1 MKDSFPP
8 HFQAR
13 KEEFLGNSAGR
24 GGWGKA
30 FSFSARRVISAR
42 LSGRTFVC
50 NLAWS
55 RAGSGEG
62 SLHAAPRGA
71 GGVHE
76 DPHPEQPSC
85 PPLHLDPPYY
95 TVLPTSSSR
104 SVAAQP
110 PITSHCCVQPAE
122 FLPTPSHG
130 PHHCWDMPVGH
141 PSNGA
146 GRTPHTPALLSLES
160 TSFLT
165 HPHPLLPMDSI
176 RTPDFSVPHPKPTHG
191 PFGQPGGLLFLPA
204 AESAVQYQR
213 QRCGHLCYA
222 MLCHAVSSITIPPLP
237 NTQPLPAEPH
247 ITFQLLLHLAQV
259 SCAPPQAPP
268 PHLQP
273 GAGHTKTPHLRAH
286 RAARLGFLPSEPSQL
301 NEQCWLDTVKNP

>member
-30 FSFSARRVISAR
+30 FSFSARRVISAP
-42 LSGRTFVC
+42 LSGRAFVC

-146 GRTPHTPALLSLES
+146 GRTPTPPLCSPWRAPPSSPTHTLRSLWTQS
-160 TSFLT
+160 KHQISVSPTLN
-165 HPHPLLPMDSI
+165 PPMDPLDNQVGSFSSLLWNLQCNTKG
-176 RTPDFSVPHPKPTHG
+176 RDVVTYAMPCHSVPCHPSPSHPCPTHS
-191 PFGQPGGLLFLPA
+191 P
-204 AESAVQYQR
+204 
-213 QRCGHLCYA
+213 C
-222 MLCHAVSSITIPPLP
+222 
-237 NTQPLPAEPH
+237 
-247 ITFQLLLHLAQV
+247 
-259 SCAPPQAPP
+259 PQSP
-268 PHLQP
+268 
-273 GAGHTKTPHLRAH
+273 T
-286 RAARLGFLPSEPSQL
+286 LPSSCCCTSPR
-301 NEQCWLDTVKNP
+301 